1 MFLEIYNPS
10 PVPLKDLVENFV
22 NSLGSI
28 SGLIPEPVSSTVT
41 IASAWK
47 L

>member
-10 PVPLKDLVENFV
+10 PVPLKDLINFV
-22 NSLGSI
+22 NSLGNI

-41 IASAWK
+41 IASS
-47 L
+47 